1 MGAGRSKTTWPNP
14 CWRHRPDVGRTPGG
28 DAARSG
34 ESTKPPCRQRGT
46 TLTAGPGLP
55 LSPGRSRRVLRPS
68 IAEPV
73 VTSHSHSHSRS
84 STTSQFTQSS
94 TQAEHQGMADQL
106 ISTAVHEELPENY
119 VRPEAQRPR
128 LHEVVSDAQIP
139 VVDLADPDPAAVVA
153 SIGEACTTHGFFQV
167 LNHGVPVELMV
178 AMLAVAYEFFRL
190 PAEEKAK
197 LYSDDPGKK
206 MRLSTS
212 FNVRKETVHN
222 WRDYLRLHCYPL
234 EQYVP
239 DWPANPPSFREI
251 VSAYCREVR
260 ALGFRLYEAISASLG
275 LEDDYVKR
283 TLGEQEQHMA
293 VNFYPRCPAPELT
306 YGLPA
311 HTDPNALTILLMD
324 QQVAGLQV
332 LNDGRWIAVNPRPNA
347 LVINIGDQLQA
358 LSNGRYKSVWHRAV
372 LNSDRPWMSVASFL
386 CPCNDVRI
394 GPALSVLSPSIAEPV
409 VTSTYVASL
418 RGKHGARTRTRA
430 AAQHHNSRR
439 AALKPGIRAWRTSSS
454 PRPCT
459 RSCRRATSGRH
470 TCTTRA
476 SLVHARHGPSYLDRQ
491 TAAMPAMDA
500 HQAVTT
506 GGGGTGGYVEFLGKV
521 WGALAGLGK
530 KLAKIVTDDPRRVVH
545 SFKVG
550 LALTLVSV
558 LYYVHPI
565 FNNWGLSTLWAV
577 LITVAVV
584 MDYTVGG
591 TLIKGLN
598 RATATLV
605 AGLIAVGAH
614 KVANLGGS
622 KGEPIIILAIF
633 VFLLATAAT
642 FTRFI
647 PAVKAWYDYSVTI
660 FILTFSMVAVS
671 SYRVEELI
679 RLAYQ
684 RSFTIF
690 VGVATCLFTTMF
702 VCPVW
707 AGEDLHNL
715 AAENLDKLAEFLEGL
730 ESECFG
736 ENAPGEDLESKP
748 FLQVY
753 KSVLDCKAT
762 EDSLANFAKW
772 EPGHGNFYFRYPWGQ
787 YQNIGAVARQCASS
801 MQTLASYI
809 ITLIKAQRPETNLEL
824 CSKVRTACGE
834 MSLHSAKALRAL
846 SAAIQAR
853 TVPSPAMTHMTAAIR
868 AAKGLKAELSQDE
881 DLAKVMHVAGIAS
894 LLSEVVSQ
902 TKKITESVGNL
913 AKVAGFKSPDENT
926 DQKDVVIIIDDLKV
940 NGPTSPL
947 PASPPTKKPAVP
959 RMVNTHKNAPS
970 VDIDKFSN
978 VLKKKASSSG
988 EKYITHSAF
997 PQKEKDQNLNFFAS
1011 DDVPMDYEHGK
1022 PFLYQWEPLKGP
1034 WELMHGWIMNA
1045 MKQDIQAITAHVPT
1059 KVFLGVL
1066 PYQIVIDFED
1076 LYRLYHRQHLDV
1088 NLISVWCL
1096 MQWREEELAHGRFKV
1111 AYLDPA
1117 RISEPEHKLKM
1128 TETIKAQIEAAETQA
1143 EKNAIKIKAHRD
1155 EMHKVSIYIAKVM
1168 QKKADKDY
1176 IMAPYCFDDHWI
1188 CIIILHKLGEAVV
1201 LDSTSYH
1208 RDKYKD
1214 FIDIIQK

>member
-1 MGAGRSKTTWPNP
+1 
-14 CWRHRPDVGRTPGG
+14 
-28 DAARSG
+28 
-34 ESTKPPCRQRGT
+34 
-46 TLTAGPGLP
+46 
-55 LSPGRSRRVLRPS
+55 
-68 IAEPV
+68 
-73 VTSHSHSHSRS
+73 
-84 STTSQFTQSS
+84 
-94 TQAEHQGMADQL
+94 
-106 ISTAVHEELPENY
+106 
-119 VRPEAQRPR
+119 
-128 LHEVVSDAQIP
+128 
-139 VVDLADPDPAAVVA
+139 
-153 SIGEACTTHGFFQV
+153 
-167 LNHGVPVELMV
+167 
-178 AMLAVAYEFFRL
+178 
-190 PAEEKAK
+190 
-197 LYSDDPGKK
+197 
-206 MRLSTS
+206 
-212 FNVRKETVHN
+212 
-222 WRDYLRLHCYPL
+222 
-234 EQYVP
+234 
-239 DWPANPPSFREI
+239 
-251 VSAYCREVR
+251 
-260 ALGFRLYEAISASLG
+260 
-275 LEDDYVKR
+275 
-283 TLGEQEQHMA
+283 
-293 VNFYPRCPAPELT
+293 
-306 YGLPA
+306 
-311 HTDPNALTILLMD
+311 
-324 QQVAGLQV
+324 
-332 LNDGRWIAVNPRPNA
+332 
-347 LVINIGDQLQA
+347 
-358 LSNGRYKSVWHRAV
+358 
-372 LNSDRPWMSVASFL
+372 
-386 CPCNDVRI
+386 
-394 GPALSVLSPSIAEPV
+394 
-409 VTSTYVASL
+409 
-418 RGKHGARTRTRA
+418 
-430 AAQHHNSRR
+430 
-439 AALKPGIRAWRTSSS
+439 
-454 PRPCT
+454 
-459 RSCRRATSGRH
+459 
-470 TCTTRA
+470 
-476 SLVHARHGPSYLDRQ
+476 
-491 TAAMPAMDA
+491 MPAMDA

-506 GGGGTGGYVEFLGKV
+506 GGGGTGGYVEFLDKV
-521 WGALAGLGK
+521 WAALAGLGK
-530 KLAKIVTDDPRRVVH
+530 KLAKIATDDPRRVVH

-550 LALTLVSV
+550 LALTLVSM
-558 LYYVHPI
+558 LYYVRPI

-577 LITVAVV
+577 LITVAVI

-926 DQKDVVIIIDDLKV
+926 DQKDVVII
-940 NGPTSPL
+940 
-947 PASPPTKKPAVP
+947 
-959 RMVNTHKNAPS
+959 
-970 VDIDKFSN
+970 VD
-978 VLKKKASSSG
+978 SG
-988 EKYITHSAF
+988 EAAGLGTSAL
-997 PQKEKDQNLNFFAS
+997 QGN
-1011 DDVPMDYEHGK
+1011 G
-1022 PFLYQWEPLKGP
+1022 
-1034 WELMHGWIMNA
+1034 
-1045 MKQDIQAITAHVPT
+1045 
-1059 KVFLGVL
+1059 
-1066 PYQIVIDFED
+1066 
-1076 LYRLYHRQHLDV
+1076 
-1088 NLISVWCL
+1088 
-1096 MQWREEELAHGRFKV
+1096 
-1111 AYLDPA
+1111 
-1117 RISEPEHKLKM
+1117 
-1128 TETIKAQIEAAETQA
+1128 
-1143 EKNAIKIKAHRD
+1143 
-1155 EMHKVSIYIAKVM
+1155 
-1168 QKKADKDY
+1168 
-1176 IMAPYCFDDHWI
+1176 
-1188 CIIILHKLGEAVV
+1188 
-1201 LDSTSYH
+1201 
-1208 RDKYKD
+1208 
-1214 FIDIIQK
+1214 